1 MSLRMGFKRLSKL
14 IKTYCSEG
22 VQNRELKYYSGYK
35 IAIDASMCIYQ
46 FLVAV
51 RAEGQSLSWGD
62 STTSHI
68 SGIFYRSIR
77 WIENGI
83 IPVFVFDGIPPEEKI
98 HEFEKRTKRRQDINA
113 KLQDAIE
120 RQDQVLVSKYDRMNV
135 KMEKSHIEECQK
147 TLRLLNIPYVIAPS
161 EAEAYCAWLC
171 KSKFVDAVATEDMDS
186 LCFGSP
192 LLLRNFNT
200 ALSQKLLVEE
210 YNLHKIL
217 EGLQFTMEQFVDLC
231 ILLGCDYSATIRG
244 VGMKRAFEYIKK
256 YKSID
261 NLIGIVDFPDDFK
274 YKEARTIFFTL
285 GTDTSNNFTN
295 ENPINTNIATWDLI
309 AVDSASINIEA
320 VIDFLCNEKG
330 FDKGRIETGIKKL
343 QKQKKV
349 NKQTRIDSFFK
360 KKL

>member
-1 MSLRMGFKRLSKL
+1 MGIKRLSKL
-14 IKTYCSEG
+14 IKTYCPGS
-22 VQNRELKYYSGYK
+22 VHNHELKYYSGYK

-83 IPVFVFDGIPPEEKI
+83 IPVFVFDGIPPEAKI
-98 HEFEKRTKRRQDINA
+98 HEFEKREKRRQDISE
-113 KLQDAIE
+113 KLHDAIE
-120 RQDQVLVSKYDRMNV
+120 KQDQMLMSKYDRMNV
-135 KMEKSHIEECQK
+135 KMEKIHIEECQK
-147 TLRLLNIPYVIAPS
+147 ILQLLNIPYVIAPS

-171 KSKFVDAVATEDMDS
+171 KSKFVDAVATEDMDT

-192 LLLRNFNT
+192 ILLRNFNT
-200 ALSQKLLVEE
+200 ALSQKLPVEE

-217 EGLQFTMEQFVDLC
+217 EDLEFTMEQFVDLC
-231 ILLGCDYSATIRG
+231 ILLGCDYSSTIKG
-244 VGMKRAFEYIKK
+244 IGMKRAFEYIKK

-261 NLIGIVDFPDDFK
+261 NLLEIIDFPDNFK

-285 GTDTSNNFTN
+285 GTDTLNSLTT
-295 ENPINTNIATWDLI
+295 EHPITTNIETWDLI
-309 AVDSASINIEA
+309 AIDSSSINIDG

-330 FDKGRIETGIKKL
+330 FDKGRVEAGIKKL
-343 QKQKKV
+343 QKQKRI

-360 KKL
+360 KKS